1 MNSAYSSRLQAIGTV
16 VLLALTA
23 CERLPRPARDIA
35 DLVEGLPPGMQPG
48 DSSTRFYLEPDRSSF
63 RITERSRS
71 GDTTQFVIQGRWR
84 AASERLAGVDR
95 AEVEAAFR
103 SSGIHPD
110 SMRIAGDGVELWGT
124 VLAQGDSTGWRMNR
138 GLPAWTASESG
149 ARKIPLRL
157 DRWRR
162 HVVDPDRPG
171 KAVFVIPGDINQ
183 DGRPEILAG
192 AFSYARIGAGDNHWE
207 RTRLPGELGN
217 VALAADLDRDGYLD
231 LIGTKSAADY
241 PVDSTLVWLRGSA
254 DGSLTAGS
262 PLPHGH
268 GDFLQGIAVAE
279 SSTTGAKVALSWHK
293 GRNGIQLLSL
303 TKGQPDSLTVI
314 STISQDEQLTAADID
329 RDGMVDL
336 VTGTMWLHRTS
347 SGWVLE
353 VIDTTPAAP
362 DRNRVGDLNGDGLPD
377 VVTGFE
383 AISVAGPLVWYEQ
396 TPDHAWLRHDI
407 ASVTGPMSLDLGD
420 LDGDGDIDVVVG
432 EHNLKDAKHA
442 RLLIFEN
449 LGQGAAWRMIVV
461 ATGDEHHDG
470 AQLVDIDRDGD
481 PDIISVGWGHSKVLL
496 YENLAIP

>member
-1 MNSAYSSRLQAIGTV
+1 M
-16 VLLALTA
+16 VLLTLAA

-35 DLVEGLPPGMQPG
+35 DLIEASPPGIQPG
-48 DSSTRFYLEPDRSSF
+48 DSSRFYLDLDRRSLQV
-63 RITERSRS
+63 TEQGRS
-71 GDTTQFVIQGRWR
+71 GDTTLFAVQGRWR

-95 AEVEAAFR
+95 AQLEASFR
-103 SSGIHPD
+103 LTGIHPD
-110 SMRIAGDGVELWGT
+110 SVRTAGDAVDLWGT
-124 VLAQGDSTGWRMNR
+124 VLMVGDSSGWRMTR
-138 GLPAWTASESG
+138 DLPTWTASGTGS
-149 ARKIPLRL
+149 RQIPLRL
-157 DRWRR
+157 DRWHR
-162 HVVDPDRPG
+162 HIVDNDRPG
-171 KAVFVIPGDINQ
+171 KAVFVIPADIDH

-192 AFSYARIGAGDNHWE
+192 AFSYSRIGAGDDRWI

-241 PVDSTLVWLRGSA
+241 PVDSSLVWLRGSA
-254 DGSLTAGS
+254 DGRLAPGT

-279 SSTTGAKVALSWHK
+279 SSATGARVALSWHK
-293 GRNGIQLLSL
+293 GRNGVQLLSL
-303 TKGQPDSLTVI
+303 RNGQPDSLVVI
-314 STISQDEQLTAADID
+314 STISQDEQLTAADLD
-329 RDGMVDL
+329 RDGLIDL
-336 VTGTMWLHRTS
+336 VTGTMWLHRTTT
-347 SGWVLE
+347 GWVLE
-353 VIDTTPAAP
+353 VIDTTQAAP
-362 DRNRVGDLNGDGLPD
+362 DRNRVGDINGDGLPD

-383 AISVAGPLVWYEQ
+383 AISVPGPLVWYAQ
-396 TPDHAWLRHDI
+396 TPDHAWVRHDI

-432 EHNLKDAKHA
+432 EHNLKEPRQA

-449 LGQGAAWRMIVV
+449 LGHGAAWRQVVV

-470 AQLVDIDRDGD
+470 AQLADIDGDGD